1 LEIAVAATERPRA
14 VGFLSYVHADDEA
27 DEGKLTEFRTRLERE
42 IQIQTGAAFT
52 IFQDRQDIS
61 WGDAWGSVI
70 ESSLKSAVFLI
81 PVITPSFFGSPQC
94 RAEFERFLQRERE
107 LGRHDLIFPVYY
119 VKCQQLE
126 NEKPVD
132 NIAQVISQRQ
142 YTDWRDLRFETFGSS
157 KVARRMAELAQ
168 NIRVALEGI
177 NFGLRESARP
187 ESYQALPAVP
197 SPGTTKELH
206 PLSFF
211 PHIQGIGIT
220 GVYPSFND
228 CQEEILRQVR
238 ESRNIKIFAQMGKS
252 VLSGAAIIYEAL
264 ERSQADADIRILH
277 AGTQNPYLSERVAL
291 NRSSNYREWRE
302 DIGYAVR
309 TGSRLQTRL
318 GGRMELR
325 IHSEGYVWRLFIF
338 DDDAYMQPYLY
349 RSDNARQAPVVKLSR
364 LSPNHPGESGDNPNS
379 LYHML
384 VTYFDLKWDENAP
397 LHTRIGDMI
406 TSGDSS
412 AVAALVDRGGIWV
425 FVVPKRFL
433 ALEGEELPFHSI
445 GGKRGNDE
453 DWVGA
458 LQREASEEIG
468 ARLDIKSSEF
478 TRDIT
483 SSAEFDPL
491 TLSDFPRPYCVYKR
505 TRVMDP
511 EVMEPEVLWIV
522 GFEAE
527 LSPDITIEPKSE
539 IAAIVYLSQNMLR
552 RTARERITYESIRRA
567 KDGSGIRVQPGIEF
581 DFSRIAI
588 PTGLAALPT
597 FSAQRA

>member
-1 LEIAVAATERPRA
+1 MAATERPRA

-61 WGDAWGSVI
+61 WGDAWGSEI
-70 ESSLKSAVFLI
+70 ESSLDNAVFLI
-81 PVITPSFFGSPQC
+81 PVITPSFFSSPQC

-107 LGRHDLIFPVYY
+107 LGRTDLIFPVYY

-126 NEKPVD
+126 NEKSTD
-132 NIAQVISQRQ
+132 KIARIISQRQ
-142 YTDWRDLRFETFGSS
+142 YMDWRDLRFETFGSP

-168 NIRVALEGI
+168 HIRVALEGI
-177 NFGLRESARP
+177 NLGLREPVGP
-187 ESYQALPAVP
+187 ENYQAPPVIP
-197 SPGTTKELH
+197 SLGNGNEIH
-206 PLSFF
+206 PLSLFS
-211 PHIQGIGIT
+211 PIQGIGIT
-220 GVYPSFND
+220 GVYPNFND

-238 ESRNIKIFAQMGKS
+238 ESRSIKIFVQMGKS
-252 VLSGAAIIYEAL
+252 VISGAAIIYEAL
-264 ERSQADADIRILH
+264 ERSRTDADIRILH

-302 DIGYAVR
+302 DIAYAVR

-325 IHSEGYVWRLFIF
+325 MHSEGYVWRLFIF

-349 RSDNARQAPVVKLSR
+349 SSENARQAPVVKLSR
-364 LSPNHPGESGDNPNS
+364 LPLNDQGISGENPNS

-384 VTYFDLKWDENAP
+384 MTYFNLKWDESAP

-406 TSGDSS
+406 TSDDPST
-412 AVAALVDRGGIWV
+412 VAALVDRGGIWV

-453 DWVGA
+453 DWLEA

-468 ARLDIKSSEF
+468 AHLDIKSSAF

-491 TLSDFPRPYCVYKR
+491 SLSDFPRPYCVYKR
-505 TRVMDP
+505 TRVVDP

-527 LSPDITIEPKSE
+527 LSPDIAIEPRSE
-539 IAAIVYLSQNMLR
+539 IAAVVYLSQNMLR

-567 KDGSGIRVQPGIEF
+567 KDGSGVRVQPGIEF

-597 FSAQRA
+597 FSAQHA